1 MMGREGGNP
10 VTPLVIRRRIVV
22 LFFFFALGSLLLGG
36 RLFFLQILQGEVYQQ
51 QALEQRLREIY
62 IQPSRGT
69 IYDREGRKLAFDI
82 SVDSVVANPV
92 QVTEKELTAQRL
104 GEVLDMDREEILAK
118 LSSNS
123 AFEWIRRKVD
133 PDTAQ
138 RIRELDLEGIY
149 LVEETKRYYPEGA
162 VAAHVIGFAGIDNQG
177 LEGIEVTYDQLLRG
191 SRGRVLGEATALGT
205 DIPDGFK
212 KYIPSRDGHNLILT
226 IDKVIQYIVER
237 QLDRIMLEYQPK
249 SAVIIVTNPRTGE
262 VLAMGVRPSYDPND
276 PLANPDNWRNLA
288 IWYNYEPGSTFKIVT
303 AAAALEEGV
312 VSARDSFFCSGA
324 ITVAGSSIGCVSA
337 HGSQSLAEVVKNS
350 CNVGFVTIGQR
361 LGKDDFYRYIEGFGF
376 GKPTGIPLP
385 GEEGGI
391 LLPRNRVGPVELAN
405 NAFGHGIA
413 VTPIQ
418 MISMVGAV
426 ANDGVLLQ
434 PQIVREIYDHE
445 GNLVQGFAP
454 KPMGQ
459 VISRQ
464 TARELAGYLQ
474 EVVADGTGRGAAV
487 EGYRL
492 AGKTGTAQKIVDG
505 RYASDKHVAS
515 FVGFG
520 PVEDPQLAVLVVVD
534 EPKGAYYGSLVAA
547 PAFQAVMAECLPYL
561 GIPPAEKPAEEE
573 EILLTVPNVVNL
585 PLAEAGTVLE
595 EAGLDYR
602 FEGEGTLVV
611 DQIPKAGARVP
622 ASSELILY
630 LWDGEELP
638 AQEEEGEVLVPNLQG
653 MTIREVAETLSELGL
668 LLKPEGTGLAVAQEP
683 EPLTQVPLGTMVE
696 VRFAP
701 PAE

>member
-1 MMGREGGNP
+1 M
-10 VTPLVIRRRIVV
+10 TPLVIRRRIVV
-22 LFFFFALGSLLLGG
+22 LFFFFALGVFALGG
-36 RLFFLQILQGEVYQQ
+36 RLFFLQILQGELYQQ

-92 QVTEKELTAQRL
+92 QVTEKELTAQLL
-104 GEVLDMDREEILAK
+104 GEILNLEQEELIAK

-123 AFEWIRRKVD
+123 SFEWIQRKIDSDV
-133 PDTAQ
+133 AQ
-138 RIRELDLEGIY
+138 RIRELDLDGIY

-177 LEGIEVTYDQLLRG
+177 LEGIEVTYDNLLRG
-191 SRGRVLGEATALGT
+191 SLGRVLGEATAIGT

-226 IDKVIQYIVER
+226 IDKVSQYIVER
-237 QLDRIMLEYQPK
+237 QLDQIMLEYQPK

-262 VLAMGVRPSYDPND
+262 VLAMGVRPTYDPNT
-276 PLANPDNWRNLA
+276 PLATPDNWRNLA

-312 VSARDSFFCSGA
+312 VSASDSFFCSGA

-361 LGKDDFYRYIEGFGF
+361 LGKDAFYRYIEGFGF
-376 GKPTGIPLP
+376 GKPTGISLT

-391 LLPRNRVGPVELAN
+391 LLPRSRVGPVELAN

-418 MISMVGAV
+418 MISMVGAI

-445 GNLVQGFAP
+445 GNLVQGYTP
-454 KPMGQ
+454 KPVGQ
-459 VISRQ
+459 VVSRQ

-474 EVVADGTGRGAAV
+474 QVVADGTGRGAAV
-487 EGYRL
+487 EGYNL
-492 AGKTGTAQKIVDG
+492 AGKTGTAQKIING
-505 RYASDKHVAS
+505 HYASDKHVAS

-534 EPKGAYYGSLVAA
+534 EPKGAYYGGLVAA
-547 PAFQAVMAECLPYL
+547 PAFQAVMAESLPYL
-561 GIPPAEKPAEEE
+561 GIPPTEKPKEEE
-573 EILLTVPNVVNL
+573 QVYVTVPNVVNL
-585 PLAEAGTVLE
+585 PLGEAEAILGET
-595 EAGLDYR
+595 GLSHR
-602 FEGEGTLVV
+602 REGEGTLVV
-611 DQIPKAGARVP
+611 DQIPRAGAKI
-622 ASSELILY
+622 AGGSEVILY

-638 AQEEEGEVLVPNLQG
+638 LEQEDGEVLVPNLQG
-653 MTIREVAETLSELGL
+653 KTIREVAETLSDLGL
-668 LLKPEGTGLAVAQEP
+668 LLKPEGTGLAVAQDP
-683 EPLTQVPLGTMVE
+683 EPLTLVPLGTMVE

-701 PAE
+701 PSAD

>member
-1 MMGREGGNP
+1 M
-10 VTPLVIRRRIVV
+10 TPLVIRRRIVV
-22 LFFFFALGSLLLGG
+22 LFFFFALGVLLLGG
-36 RLFFLQILQGEVYQQ
+36 RLFFLQVLQGEVYQQ
-51 QALEQRLREIY
+51 QALEQRLRELY

-92 QVTEKELTAQRL
+92 QVTEKEQTARQL
-104 GEVLDMDREEILAK
+104 AEILNLEQEEVLAK
-118 LSSNS
+118 LSSEVS
-123 AFEWIRRKVD
+123 FVWIRRKIEAD
-133 PDTAQ
+133 LAQ
-138 RIRELDLEGIY
+138 RIRELNLPGIY

-162 VAAHVIGFAGIDNQG
+162 VAANVIGFAGIDNQG
-177 LEGIEVTYDQLLRG
+177 LEGIEVTYDNFLRG
-191 SRGRVLGEATALGT
+191 SRGRVLGEATGIGT

-212 KYIPSRDGHNLILT
+212 KYIPSQDGHNLFLT

-249 SAVIIVTNPRTGE
+249 AAVIIVTNPRTGE
-262 VLAMGVRPSYDPND
+262 VLAMGVRPTYDPND

-312 VSARDSFFCSGA
+312 VSARDSFFCGGA

-337 HGSQSLAEVVKNS
+337 HGDQSLAEVIKNS

-361 LGKDDFYRYIEGFGF
+361 LGRDAFYRYIEGFGF

-418 MISMVGAV
+418 MISMVGAI
-426 ANDGVLLQ
+426 ANDGILLQ

-445 GNLVQGFAP
+445 GNLVQGFTPRAV
-454 KPMGQ
+454 GQ
-459 VISRQ
+459 VVSRQ

-474 EVVADGTGRGAAV
+474 EVIADGTGRGAAV
-487 EGYRL
+487 EGYNL
-492 AGKTGTAQKIVDG
+492 AGKTGTAQKIIDG

-534 EPKGAYYGSLVAA
+534 EPKGAYYGGLVAA
-547 PAFQAVMAECLPYL
+547 PAFSAIMAECLPYL

-573 EILLTVPNVVNL
+573 EIRLTVPNVVNL
-585 PLAEAGTVLE
+585 PLEEAEAVLE
-595 EAGLDYR
+595 EAGLPYR
-602 FEGEGTLVV
+602 REGEGTLVV
-611 DQIPKAGARVP
+611 EQIPRAGATVP
-622 ASSELILY
+622 GGAEVILY
-630 LWDGEELP
+630 LWNGEELP
-638 AQEEEGEVLVPNLQG
+638 SVQETGEVLVPNLQG
-653 MTIREVAETLSELGL
+653 KTIREVAETLSDLGL
-668 LLKPEGTGLAVAQEP
+668 LLKPEGTGLAVAQSP
-683 EPLTQVPLGTMVE
+683 EPLTLVPLGTMVE
-696 VRFAP
+696 VKFAP
-701 PAE
+701 PSAE